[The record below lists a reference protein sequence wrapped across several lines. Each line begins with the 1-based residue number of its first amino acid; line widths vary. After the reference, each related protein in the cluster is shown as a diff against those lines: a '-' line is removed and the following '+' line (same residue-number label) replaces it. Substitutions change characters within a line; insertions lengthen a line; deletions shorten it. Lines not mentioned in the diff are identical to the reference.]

1 MTKDAGNRM
10 LSLSLSANV
19 INNLMEKA
27 FENGAIQASINSEDS
42 ADKTNVNYN
51 TIILIHFKI

>member
-42 ADKTNVNYN
+42 ADKTNVNYKQ
-51 TIILIHFKI
+51 LF